1 MNGVPRGWPTFVRS
15 ARQLRWANSGEIPRE
30 MDKPKGAAR
39 KGWETGL
46 HDGTTVEDVG
56 VTTKESHRW
65 QAIAS
70 LPRGGVP
77 NRCGGSGSTPPATS
91 TVRDAYSAISWVLAS
106 LQDRWPEADAE

>member
-46 HDGTTVEDVG
+46 HDGTTVEDHEG
-56 VTTKESHRW
+56 ISPLAGDSQFAEGRCPESLRRVWVH
-65 QAIAS
+65 
-70 LPRGGVP
+70 
-77 NRCGGSGSTPPATS
+77 TPGNKYGA
-91 TVRDAYSAISWVLAS
+91 
-106 LQDRWPEADAE
+106 